1 MKPWLLI
8 YVGAA
13 IAEIVGCYA
22 FWAFGKLDKSVWW
35 LLPGVACLALF
46 GWLLSL
52 VEVEHAGRAYAAYG
66 GIYIACA
73 VVWLWLGE
81 GMRPDRWDLLGA
93 LVALVG
99 TGIILFGPR
108 P

>member
-1 MKPWLLI
+1 MRSWLLI
-8 YVGAA
+8 YVAAA

-22 FWAFGKLDKSVWW
+22 FWAWWKLDKPIWW
-35 LLPGVACLALF
+35 LVPGVLCLALF

-52 VEVEHAGRAYAAYG
+52 VDVEHAGRAYAAYG

-73 VVWLWLGE
+73 VGWLWLAE
-81 GMRPDRWDLLGA
+81 GFRPDRWDLIGA

-99 TGIILFGPR
+99 TAIILFAPR